1 MKLLSYHIE
10 NYGKLHDV
18 DGTFDGN
25 ITCVCEKNGF
35 GKSTLASFI
44 KAMFYG
50 LPSYTA
56 KSKNFED
63 RQHFYPFA
71 GGKFGGNLTFEKG
84 GKQYK
89 IERFFDKKSNK
100 GDEVRVYCNGTPCED
115 FGEEIGKNLFGLDE
129 ESFQKTVFIT
139 ADEIEIASTHVINE
153 RLNGSGGAAEET
165 GFEEAIEA
173 LEKAKKNLKAARGN
187 NDRISEK
194 NTQIKE
200 LMAQIENLKDMS
212 DGLET
217 EYVERERL
225 CKKISVLEKEEAA
238 VSEQAILLEKWE
250 RLDGMTAQAE
260 TLKTTL
266 TALAEK
272 YPRGIPKAQ
281 ERAVLR
287 ECARQ
292 ADVLQG
298 SLKNAEFDVE
308 KKNVLIEME
317 ERFSDGMPT
326 EVTFGAQQEK
336 IGRLTVLTAEIKSLS
351 HRAET
356 EREKELKGKFSVKC
370 PTEEELSQARVA
382 ADTYRRKDA
391 EWKALSARLLSPEQ
405 AEPVKKRNWRLPLL
419 IVGLALLGIGVGLMF
434 VVQAVGIALSAIGAV
449 VAIAAQ
455 VQIRNTEKGAVSSQ
469 LHLESAKLQTDMKEA
484 EGKILSFTIPY
495 GYYSEAGATY
505 AFNALEEDVKAF
517 RMMMKEEEETV
528 RQIEE
533 KIKEQESLRSEITV
547 FLQSYGAVEEDMQL
561 GLNRLQ
567 ADVEKCRSLQVD
579 RDTYTEKRESV
590 LRQTEENKNE
600 LSAILKK
607 YDLTEDVGTM
617 DGLTALELDAEAYE
631 KCMQEYTRA
640 RAEAAEY
647 KEKNLLTQRPEELG
661 ADSTELRRELST
673 LRKNLADCDKR
684 ISETERYVEKLP
696 DLESELEIAKE
707 TLTAYKEKHAL
718 LVDTIEALQ
727 GAEQNLK
734 DKYVAPIKDRF
745 SYYAQAIERVLNEK
759 ISMDKDFRI
768 MFERNGEN
776 REDRHLSA
784 GERAICALCLRLALI
799 DNMYE
804 AEQPFIVMDDPF
816 VHLDEKHLKDTVNL
830 VKTLSKDRQIVYFCC
845 HESREIS

>member
-18 DGTFDGN
+18 DGTFDEN

-71 GGKFGGNLTFEKG
+71 GGKFGGNLTFEQG
-84 GKQYK
+84 GKQYR
-89 IERFFDKKSNK
+89 IERFFDIKSNK
-100 GDEVRVYCNGTPCED
+100 GDEVKVYCNGAPCEY
-115 FGEEIGKNLFGLDE
+115 FGEEIGKSLFGLDE

-139 ADEIEIASTHVINE
+139 AAEIEIASTHVINE
-153 RLNGSGGAAEET
+153 RLNRSGDIAEET

-200 LMAQIENLKDMS
+200 LLAEMENLKDMS

-225 CKKISVLEKEEAA
+225 CKKVSVLEKEEAA

-250 RLDGMTAQAE
+250 RLEGMTRREE

-266 TALAEK
+266 TTLTDK
-272 YPRGIPKAQ
+272 YPSGIPQAQ

-292 ADVLQG
+292 ADILQG
-298 SLKNAEFDVE
+298 SLKNTEFDVE
-308 KKNVLIEME
+308 KKNVLMEME
-317 ERFSDGMPT
+317 ERFSGGMPT
-326 EVTFGAQQEK
+326 EETFEGQQEK
-336 IGRLTVLTAEIKSLS
+336 IGRLTALTAEIKSLS
-351 HRAET
+351 DRAET

-382 ADTYRRKDA
+382 ADTYRRKDT

-405 AEPVKKRNWRLPLL
+405 AEPIKKKNWKLPLL
-419 IVGLALLGIGVGLMF
+419 IAGLVLLCVGVGLMF

-449 VAIAAQ
+449 VVIAAQ
-455 VQIRNTEKGAVSSQ
+455 VLIRDTDKGAIPSQ
-469 LHLESAKLQTDMKEA
+469 LHVEAAKLQTDMKEA
-484 EGKILSFTIPY
+484 EGKILSFTVPY

-505 AFNALEEDVKAF
+505 AFNVLEEDVKAF
-517 RMMMKEEEETV
+517 HAIRKAEEETV

-533 KIKEQESLRSEITV
+533 KTKEQENLRREITV
-547 FLQSYGAVEEDMQL
+547 FLQSYGEAAEDMQM

-567 ADVEKCRSLQVD
+567 ADVEKCRSLQDD
-579 RDTYTEKRESV
+579 RDTYTEKKETV
-590 LRQTEENKNE
+590 LRQAEENKNE

-607 YDLTEDVGTM
+607 YNLTENVGTM

-631 KCMQEYTRA
+631 KCAQEYVRTQ
-640 RAEAAEY
+640 AEAAEY
-647 KEKNLLTQRPEELG
+647 KEKNSLVQRPEELG
-661 ADSTELRRELST
+661 ADAAELRRELSMF
-673 LRKNLADCDKR
+673 RKDLADCDKR

-696 DLESELEIAKE
+696 DLESELEVAKD
-707 TLTAYKEKHAL
+707 TLTAYKEKYAL
-718 LVDTIEALQ
+718 LADTIEALQ

-745 SYYAQAIERVLNEK
+745 SYYAQAIEQVLNEK

-804 AEQPFIVMDDPF
+804 AEQPFIIMDDPF

-830 VKTLSKDRQIVYFCC
+830 VKTLSKDRQIIYFCC